1 MNKLFFLFLMGALS
15 FASCTKKMASTT
27 ASTSES
33 KASMPSVPSAT
44 SAKSDAQAVTVL
56 KGYIDAIGGKDKL
69 SNVKSMMMKMSATTG
84 MGDLNITQYMKAG
97 KSAMKTEMA
106 GSVVMEQKFDGTTL
120 QVSGMGGTQNITD
133 AAAIKGAKKQARMFD
148 ELDQLTSNDNLK
160 KYLGMEDLDGKKV
173 HKLMITDEDKNEST
187 QYFDVASNLLVRTI
201 STTDAMGQ
209 KLTQT
214 MDFSDY
220 KDVNGV
226 KFPHS
231 VKMTGGSVPFPLDMK
246 VIALMVN
253 SDLPDQLFKIN

>member
-1 MNKLFFLFLMGALS
+1 
-15 FASCTKKMASTT
+15 
-27 ASTSES
+27 
-33 KASMPSVPSAT
+33 
-44 SAKSDAQAVTVL
+44 
-56 KGYIDAIGGKDKL
+56 
-69 SNVKSMMMKMSATTG
+69 
-84 MGDLNITQYMKAG
+84 
-97 KSAMKTEMA
+97 
-106 GSVVMEQKFDGTTL
+106 
-120 QVSGMGGTQNITD
+120 MGGTQNITD
-133 AAAIKGAKKQARMFD
+133 PAAIKGAKKQARMFD

-226 KFPHS
+226 ASP
-231 VKMTGGSVPFPLDMK
+231 VK
-246 VIALMVN
+246 
-253 SDLPDQLFKIN
+253 